1 MIGRSKHF
9 DVFSFFSQYAHGL
22 SMSNLN
28 TKPGQHVFDGIIG
41 EGVALLD
48 LMNQYVLKLFGSEI
62 YYIYEGL
69 LRPQMRDMI
78 LKCFDDKHRPTVDEW
93 NLHLHSVLSKIKR

>member
-28 TKPGQHVFDGIIG
+28 TKPGQRVFDGIIG

-48 LMNQYVLKLFGSEI
+48 LMNQCVLKLFGSEI

-69 LRPQMRDMI
+69 LRPQMRDKI
-78 LKCFDDKHRPTVDEW
+78 LKCFDDKHRPTIEEW
-93 NLHLHSVLSKIKR
+93 NRHHQLILSNIKR